1 MTKHELKVKPI
12 ENGTVID
19 HIPANKALQVLKILG
34 LPKEGTNVTLA
45 MNVSSKFGY
54 KDIVKFENRE
64 LEHTEIDKISL
75 IAPDA
80 TINIIRDYEIVAKDQ
95 VRMVKELNGIVK
107 CTNPKCISNTEEPIE
122 SKFYL
127 VESDPITVRCHYC
140 ERLVQANEI
149 YNQFE

>member
-1 MTKHELKVKPI
+1 MTKVELKVKPI

-34 LPKEGTNVTLA
+34 LPKKGTNVTLA
-45 MNVSSKFGY
+45 MNVHSRLGY

-64 LEHTEIDKISL
+64 LAHTEIDKISL

-80 TINIIRDYEIVAKDQ
+80 TINIIRDYEIVSKNK
-95 VRMVKELNGIVK
+95 VRKVNELNGIIK
-107 CTNPKCISNTEEPIE
+107 CTNPKCISNTEEPLE
-122 SKFYL
+122 TKFYL
-127 VESDPITVRCHYC
+127 VDSNPITVRCHYC
-140 ERLVQANEI
+140 ERLVQYDEI

>member
-45 MNVSSKFGY
+45 MNVSSKLCF

-127 VESDPITVRCHYC
+127 VESNTITVRCHYC

>member
-19 HIPANKALQVLKILG
+19 HIPANKALQVIKILG
-34 LPKEGTNVTLA
+34 LPDEGTNVTLA
-45 MNVSSKFGY
+45 MNVSSKLGF

-64 LEHTEIDKISL
+64 LEHDEIDKISL

-80 TINIIRDYEIVAKDQ
+80 TINIIRDYNIVSKKK
-95 VRMVKELNGIVK
+95 VELVKELKGIVK
-107 CTNPKCISNTEEPIE
+107 CTNSKCISNTDEPIE

-127 VESDPITVRCHYC
+127 VESDPITLRCHYC
-140 ERLVQANEI
+140 ERLVQADEVSK
-149 YNQFE
+149 QF